1 MLKTKHLKS
10 LLILW
15 ILIMQG
21 CIFTETLMGKK
32 YYPINPGLDRRW
44 HKGQLMKYK
53 RKKEIAERK
62 RGIGTKKNPLQ
73 LRFRYLTGEITSGES
88 KLKNQSIALHWKKWG
103 LGQTQS
109 NYESKGLYGIQYDAS
124 TKTNDFLYT
133 FGQDWTLT
141 LGMSFTN
148 SGQARIRFLDHLYLS
163 QKVSGHGFLGGLG
176 VQWGILELVIR
187 KTTSEYTY
195 SEFVKE
201 GSINLGNDLKIK
213 SESLSLGLGLS
224 F

>member
-1 MLKTKHLKS
+1 MKRQNRELNEKS
-10 LLILW
+10 KR
-15 ILIMQG
+15 
-21 CIFTETLMGKK
+21 TE
-32 YYPINPGLDRRW
+32 
-44 HKGQLMKYK
+44 K
-53 RKKEIAERK
+53 R
-62 RGIGTKKNPLQ
+62 PLQ

-141 LGMSFTN
+141 LGMSLTN

-163 QKVSGHGFLGGLG
+163 QKVSGHGFLGGVG

-195 SEFVKE
+195 SEFIKE